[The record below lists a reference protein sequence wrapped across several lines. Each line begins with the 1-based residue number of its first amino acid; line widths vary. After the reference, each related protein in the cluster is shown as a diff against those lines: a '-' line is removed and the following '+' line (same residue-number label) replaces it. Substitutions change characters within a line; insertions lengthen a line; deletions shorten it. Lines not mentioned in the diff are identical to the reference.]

1 MWPDSTTKPELQWLF
16 NCQQFAASEPLHIT
30 SHAVCHDGF
39 RRRLAGLVVWYAG
52 VDVSWWQIVHR
63 VVWFARDLSI
73 YLEKTRQLKLVSC
86 QRRERLQYHQ
96 SFTPAENT
104 RPSFQRGRQLK
115 QLVVTV
121 NRVNRSWQWIKRLS
135 KLRCRSRLMINW
147 PANQKCRILNE
158 ITWQWQSKF
167 IIIIYRTFAGPLMS
181 CRLCISM
188 LQTVPSSDVVCIGT
202 YTIYVEHLM

>member
-1 MWPDSTTKPELQWLF
+1 MAIQLPTVCCLWTTTHHEPCRLSRRLSSSACWAGGLVRWGRRLLMTDST
-16 NCQQFAASEPLHIT
+16 S
-30 SHAVCHDGF
+30 SS
-39 RRRLAGLVVWYAG
+39 LVRPW
-52 VDVSWWQIVHR
+52 SL
-63 VVWFARDLSI
+63 DLSRENSAAEARLLSASWTSPVSSVLYSCRKHPTVI
-73 YLEKTRQLKLVSC
+73 PARKAIKTAGC
-86 QRRERLQYHQ
+86 Y
-96 SFTPAENT
+96 
-104 RPSFQRGRQLK
+104 
-115 QLVVTV
+115 

-147 PANQKCRILNE
+147 PANQKCRILNK